1 MNLTEDEKEEILHL
15 MRAQASISAS
25 ILVILAIFV
34 IFTLF

>member
-1 MNLTEDEKEEILHL
+1 MNLTEDEKQEIMTLL
-15 MRAQASISAS
+15 RSQTSISAS